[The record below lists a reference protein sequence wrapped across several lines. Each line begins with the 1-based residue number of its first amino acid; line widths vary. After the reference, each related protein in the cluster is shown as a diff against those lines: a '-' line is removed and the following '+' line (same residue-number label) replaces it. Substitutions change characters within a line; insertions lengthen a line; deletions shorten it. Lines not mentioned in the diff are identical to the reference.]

1 MIDAVLIQYLSKA
14 LRPVP
19 VSAQVPVKK
28 PKRFVTVER
37 TGMSLGNHIYT
48 TTFAIQS
55 NAETLIEAAALD
67 EDARQAMLDA
77 VKLDGITAVRLNSSY
92 NFTDPDSEQM
102 RFQSVFDVTHY

>member
-1 MIDAVLIQYLSKA
+1 MIDAILIRHLSDA

-19 VSAQVPVKK
+19 VSAQVPAKK

-37 TGMSLGNHIYT
+37 TGMSLANHVYT
-48 TTFAIQS
+48 TTFAVQS
-55 NAETLIEAAALD
+55 NAATLVDAAALD
-67 EDARQAMLDA
+67 EDVRQAMLGA
-77 VKLDGITAVRLNSSY
+77 VQLDGITAVRLNSSY

>member
-67 EDARQAMLDA
+67 EDARQAMLGA
-77 VKLDGITAVRLNSSY
+77 VQLDGIAAVRLNSSY